1 MSDKNLKVGQK
12 VEIIG
17 KDVRGQVAYIGM
29 TSFAVGK
36 WVGVVL
42 DEPKGKNNGTI
53 KGNKY
58 FEVTHYSLKK
68 CLLLY
73 SFNKSFQNSVP
84 KITECL
90 FALPN

>member
-1 MSDKNLKVGQK
+1 MSEKNLKLGQK

-17 KDVRGQVAYIGM
+17 KDCRGLVAYIGM

-53 KGNKY
+53 KGNTY
-58 FEVTHYSLKK
+58 FNVSH
-68 CLLLY
+68 
-73 SFNKSFQNSVP
+73 
-84 KITECL
+84 
-90 FALPN
+90 